1 MKKKPIELHPV
12 LNRSGLV
19 EFFRTLWLG
28 KPPELVGKP
37 AVTGH
42 LTNPATKRKVTTR
55 INEILKIADTI
66 KVGASGDTLARMDKQ
81 DYRGNWE
88 YVSRVYK
95 TKSLERAKEY
105 EVELIKKFKK
115 SHPNQV
121 ENISEAK
128 ARRLTTYNGFYYIY
142 VVFNIKD

>member
-12 LNRSGLV
+12 LNRS
-19 EFFRTLWLG
+19 EIAKFFRTLWLG
-28 KPPELVGKP
+28 KPPKLVGKS

-42 LTNPATKRKVTTR
+42 LTNPATKRKVTMR
-55 INEILKIADTI
+55 INEILKIADVI
-66 KVGASGDTLARMDKQ
+66 KIGATGDTLSRMDKE

-88 YVSRVYK
+88 FVSRVYK

-115 SHPNQV
+115 SYPSQV
-121 ENISEAK
+121 KNISEAK
-128 ARRLTTYNGFYYIY
+128 AGRLTTYNGFYYIY
-142 VVFNIKD
+142 VVFNIDE